1 MAYQLTLSSF
11 ITSISF
17 NFFNGRTFT
26 FIDKKLNKNYS
37 KNETEE
43 LIDYIAQPDTITKPT
58 QTVNK
63 PLPELVSFQDI
74 VEIITTDNNILSN
87 ENAFVSENT
96 KESIRILVINER
108 TGKEQDITLKKE
120 RDGSLAQNSYKIIY
134 LRKEGDEEDN
144 FDHEEFKSTFK
155 NMVADNIESE
165 GNENDIQTEDI
176 VKIRIKKDD
185 KVKVL
190 TGKDKGKIGK
200 VLKVVKKTNRVVVEN
215 INVVKVHQRPTQA
228 NPQGGIVD
236 KTMPINVSNLM
247 VMCNSCVK
255 PTRIGIKQLE
265 DGKRVRI
272 CKKCN
277 QQIDS

>member
-1 MAYQLTLSSF
+1 MEA
-11 ITSISF
+11 
-17 NFFNGRTFT
+17 
-26 FIDKKLNKNYS
+26 
-37 KNETEE
+37 
-43 LIDYIAQPDTITKPT
+43 
-58 QTVNK
+58 
-63 PLPELVSFQDI
+63 
-74 VEIITTDNNILSN
+74 
-87 ENAFVSENT
+87 
-96 KESIRILVINER
+96 
-108 TGKEQDITLKKE
+108 
-120 RDGSLAQNSYKIIY
+120 
-134 LRKEGDEEDN
+134 
-144 FDHEEFKSTFK
+144 
-155 NMVADNIESE
+155 
-165 GNENDIQTEDI
+165 

-272 CKKCN
+272 CKKCD

>member
-1 MAYQLTLSSF
+1 MEA
-11 ITSISF
+11 
-17 NFFNGRTFT
+17 
-26 FIDKKLNKNYS
+26 
-37 KNETEE
+37 
-43 LIDYIAQPDTITKPT
+43 
-58 QTVNK
+58 
-63 PLPELVSFQDI
+63 
-74 VEIITTDNNILSN
+74 
-87 ENAFVSENT
+87 
-96 KESIRILVINER
+96 
-108 TGKEQDITLKKE
+108 
-120 RDGSLAQNSYKIIY
+120 
-134 LRKEGDEEDN
+134 
-144 FDHEEFKSTFK
+144 
-155 NMVADNIESE
+155 
-165 GNENDIQTEDI
+165 

-185 KVKVL
+185 KVKIL

-236 KTMPINVSNLM
+236 KTMPMNVSNLM

-272 CKKCN
+272 CKKCS

>member
-1 MAYQLTLSSF
+1 MEA
-11 ITSISF
+11 
-17 NFFNGRTFT
+17 
-26 FIDKKLNKNYS
+26 
-37 KNETEE
+37 
-43 LIDYIAQPDTITKPT
+43 
-58 QTVNK
+58 
-63 PLPELVSFQDI
+63 
-74 VEIITTDNNILSN
+74 
-87 ENAFVSENT
+87 
-96 KESIRILVINER
+96 
-108 TGKEQDITLKKE
+108 
-120 RDGSLAQNSYKIIY
+120 
-134 LRKEGDEEDN
+134 
-144 FDHEEFKSTFK
+144 
-155 NMVADNIESE
+155 
-165 GNENDIQTEDI
+165 

-185 KVKVL
+185 KVKIL

-200 VLKVVKKTNRVVVEN
+200 VLKIVKKTNRVVVEN